1 MDNSFKQLSLISI
14 VVLISFL
21 QDLELALFHWEVFD
35 GIPNDLWILLHFLQ
49 IIALIYVV
57 FLSFTN
63 LKSKE
68 PSNKL
73 RNYLYIALSFA
84 LSANPIAELV
94 FLINLVN
101 S

>member
-14 VVLISFL
+14 VLLINL
-21 QDLELALFHWEVFD
+21 WQDLELTLFHWEVSDF
-35 GIPNDLWILLHFLQ
+35 LYTQWTLLHLIQ

-84 LSANPIAELV
+84 LSVPTINAIFF
-94 FLINLVN
+94 FLTLNT
-101 S
+101 

>member
-1 MDNSFKQLSLISI
+1 MDKSFKQLSLISI

-35 GIPNDLWILLHFLQ
+35 GMSHDLWILLNFIQ
-49 IIALIYVV
+49 IIALFYVV

-84 LSANPIAELV
+84 LSANPIAKLV